1 MPKWILLILTLIT
14 TNSTM
19 GQDNKIVSMK
29 RNIANLYDGITYI
42 DEGNGIPILFLHGT
56 LSNADT
62 WRKII
67 PQLSQK
73 YRCIAIDL
81 PIGGH
86 SIALNKNV
94 DLTPIGIANIIN
106 EFLQILKL
114 DKVIVVSN
122 DTGGVYAQIF
132 ASLYPDKVDKLVF
145 SNCEVQEVFPPKKFK
160 YLVNAVKIPVFTYL
174 LGKSFRLKS
183 MLKSDMMMGLLSHKV
198 TKEELS
204 ELYLK
209 TFVENKD
216 IRRNFNDNVKTWSPK
231 YTIEAAEKLKKETFP
246 VLVLW
251 GDDDKKLFPL
261 ELGKQLKNIFIN
273 SQLIQVPNSKTYIQ
287 EDEPDRMAQEIERF
301 ILN

>member
-1 MPKWILLILTLIT
+1 
-14 TNSTM
+14 M